1 MAKNVIIGILSL
13 LVVALVADSVW
24 LHINCCRQQENIATL
39 AHAGDFQFMD
49 GKLVLND
56 KTPTA
61 PNTEKFALTTD
72 NVINYVFS
80 TTTVDGERV
89 TTATETNTTA
99 MVLGNTFT
107 RNTDYTIPIVIAN
120 NPVVNGLEYSYW
132 RAVGYNG
139 YDNCHVPNL
148 YNAAYFLEKAI
159 PFDTQKLE
167 SESSLRSAISAIIN
181 ILSTLRI
188 TYMHVGE
195 AGMVIGVDGT
205 KSPAGIPR
213 NAPDPPAQ
221 QNSP

>member
-39 AHAGDFQFMD
+39 AHDGDFKFMD

-56 KTPTA
+56 KRPTA
-61 PNTEKFALTTD
+61 PDTEKFALTNG
-72 NVINYVFS
+72 NVTNYTFS
-80 TTTVDGERV
+80 TSTVNGKRV
-89 TTATETNTTA
+89 TTATAVNSKA
-99 MVLGNTFT
+99 MVLKDTFT

-120 NPVVNGLEYSYW
+120 NPVVNGIEYGYW

-139 YDNCHVPNL
+139 YDNCHAPNL
-148 YNAAYFLEKAI
+148 YNAGYYLENAI
-159 PFDTQKLE
+159 PYDTQTLE
-167 SESSLRSAISAIIN
+167 NEGSLRSAILEIIH